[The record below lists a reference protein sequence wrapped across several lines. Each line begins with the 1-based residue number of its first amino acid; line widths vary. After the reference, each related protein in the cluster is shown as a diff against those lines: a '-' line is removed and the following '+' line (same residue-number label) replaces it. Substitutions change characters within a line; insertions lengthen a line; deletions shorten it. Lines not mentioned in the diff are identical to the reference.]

1 MSLIKLNNNVK
12 KIVNVYQLEFV
23 NKKSPGFGDFLRGC
37 FFVRQLSKILNI
49 DFELDI
55 SNHPISNYIINNG
68 KNENINYNNINW
80 ITGLNR
86 PDPNIVSFSTNPPN
100 NKYIDINYV
109 NQIISNMNKTENE
122 VFALFTNSFPIYY
135 NFTDEGKEFMKSKLI
150 PNDIMSKYID
160 DSLNKLTLTKNSYA
174 VIHIRT
180 GDNSLTTKSV
190 EISIINKIK
199 YIINKIVNPQKKY
212 LIISD
217 NNCIKLIFNNKSNC
231 YFNITKIEH
240 LGGEHNTNKNIDGIK
255 NTLLDFYLMSYS
267 NSILSMSIYD
277 HISGFSKYCSE
288 IYKIPFV
295 NIKI

>member
-1 MSLIKLNNNVK
+1 MSLINLNSNIK
-12 KIVNVYQLEFV
+12 KIVLVYQLEFV
-23 NKKSPGFGDFLRGC
+23 QQKSPGLGDCLRGC
-37 FFVRQLSKILNI
+37 FFIRQLSKILNI
-49 DFELDI
+49 DFDFDI

-68 KNENINYNNINW
+68 KNEHINYNNINW
-80 ITGLNR
+80 IDGINR
-86 PDPNIVSFSTNPPN
+86 PDPGILKFSINPPN
-100 NKYIDINYV
+100 NKYFDINFI
-109 NQIISNMNKTENE
+109 NKIIVEMNKTKTP
-122 VFALFTNSFPIYY
+122 VFSLFTNSFPIYY
-135 NFTDEGKEFMKSKLI
+135 NFADEGREFMKSKLI
-150 PNDIMSKYID
+150 PNYVMSKYID
-160 DSLNKLTLTKNSYA
+160 DSLNKLTLTKNSYN

-180 GDNSLTTKSV
+180 GDDSLITQ
-190 EISIINKIK
+190 SIQKNVINKIK

-267 NSILSMSIYD
+267 NFILSMSIYD